1 MRLDL
6 NQCAPPYEGGAL
18 PLSYASSEI
27 SFRQYSQRPVAQRT
41 FPAWR
46 AASMPLPF
54 RSNTNTFQPG
64 SRVPR
69 DGLYANTDEMKRE
82 ADQAV
87 AAFTFR
93 LVQFKNESTNA

>member
-1 MRLDL
+1 
-6 NQCAPPYEGGAL
+6 
-18 PLSYASSEI
+18 
-27 SFRQYSQRPVAQRT
+27 
-41 FPAWR
+41 
-46 AASMPLPF
+46 MPLPL
-54 RSNTNTFQPG
+54 RSNINTFQPG

-87 AAFTFR
+87 AACTFR